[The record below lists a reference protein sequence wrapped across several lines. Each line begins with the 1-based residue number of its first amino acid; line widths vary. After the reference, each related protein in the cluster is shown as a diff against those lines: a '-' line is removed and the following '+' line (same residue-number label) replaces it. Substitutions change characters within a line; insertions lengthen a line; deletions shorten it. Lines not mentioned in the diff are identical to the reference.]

1 MDIFDIALAMTPR
14 VGGRVAKILIEH
26 FGSAKR
32 IFNCSAEELIVRVSL
47 NKGVAEDIAKR
58 IAMPRAEQEAEYCH
72 RNNIE
77 IIASTDR
84 SYPQLLAL
92 TYDPPHII
100 YCQGNNSILNDNLIS
115 IVGTRRNTQYGARV
129 CRMIIEQIDREVNNA
144 VIVSGLAH
152 GTDASAHYAAL
163 DLGIPT
169 IAILPSSLPKIA
181 PSSNR
186 ALAHSIVEAGGTLI
200 SEQHSSS
207 PNIGRNYISRNRII
221 AGVSASTII
230 IESSLTGGSL
240 STANIANNEGRL
252 VGAVP
257 GRITDE
263 YSGGCNNLIAKN
275 IAIPITSG
283 RDIVST
289 LGWQPRKIEI
299 AATPEVSHNFSSQ
312 QRGVLLCF
320 REENPLH
327 ISELEE
333 LTQLSSG
340 ELSTILLELELQ
352 GAITTLPGALYE
364 RTIPLRNIGGE
375 S

>member
-1 MDIFDIALAMTPR
+1 MTPR
-14 VGGRVAKILIEH
+14 VGGRVAKTLIEQ

-32 IFNCSAEELIVRVSL
+32 IFECSTEELIVRVSL
-47 NKGVAEDIAKR
+47 NRGVAEDIAR
-58 IAMPRAEQEAEYCH
+58 WVAMPRAEQEMEYCL

-77 IIASTDR
+77 IIASTDPA
-84 SYPQLLAL
+84 YPQILAQ

-100 YCQGNNSILNDNLIS
+100 YCQGDTSILNDNLIS

-129 CRMIIEQIDREVNNA
+129 CRMIVEQLNREVDKV

-152 GTDASAHYAAL
+152 GSDSSAHHAAL

-169 IAILPSSLPKIA
+169 IAILPSTLPKIA

-200 SEQHSSS
+200 SEQHSTS

-221 AGVSASTII
+221 AGISAATLI
-230 IESSLTGGSL
+230 IESSLSGGSL
-240 STANIANNEGRL
+240 STANIANEAGRL

-263 YSGGCNNLIAKN
+263 YSSGCNRLIATN
-275 IAIPITSG
+275 RAIAITSG
-283 RDIVST
+283 RDIIST

-299 AATPEVSHNFSSQ
+299 TTTPEVTHDFSTQ
-312 QRGVLLCF
+312 QRGLLLCF
-320 REENPLH
+320 REDAPLH

-340 ELSTILLELELQ
+340 ELLTILLELELQ
-352 GAITTLPGALYE
+352 DAIAPLPGAQYK
-364 RTIPLRNIGGE
+364 RIIPLRNISNE
-375 S
+375 I